1 MKTDFDGLYGKT
13 IAACR
18 GEIQPGVSKTDVNR
32 RAAKTIVRIIVSALQ
47 DAMKYELVG
56 GRELINFD
64 QPERIK
70 ILAARLSPEQAAE
83 KVFEASRSIHLIDC
97 SVNERLIFEQLLLNL
112 TTSDKMPV

>member
-1 MKTDFDGLYGKT
+1 
-13 IAACR
+13 
-18 GEIQPGVSKTDVNR
+18 
-32 RAAKTIVRIIVSALQ
+32 
-47 DAMKYELVG
+47 MKYELIG

-64 QPERIK
+64 QPEQIK